1 MEDTSENPTLGT
13 GGGGIAVQERGP
25 VFHLQNTLLKMFTK
39 MDMVATRS

>member
-13 GGGGIAVQERGP
+13 GGGIAVQEGGP